1 MKHALAWL
9 AVPAVLLLAG
19 CEERYRYPCQDP
31 HNWSKEEC
39 KKPFCSANGTCPE
52 DLRHYE
58 KDGSSPTPPLPG
70 RPAPTIKG
78 DCSKC

>member
-1 MKHALAWL
+1 MKKWFLL
-9 AVPAVLLLAG
+9 LIPAMMLLAG

-31 HNWSKEEC
+31 ENWENKEC

-58 KDGSSPTPPLPG
+58 KNKNPAPLP
-70 RPAPTIKG
+70 PAQPPKQG
-78 DCSKC
+78 ACK